1 MSDDFDY
8 LQLGARGLSVGY
20 VSRGDGPLVLFLHGF
35 PDTHRGFLPAM
46 AAVAAAGYRAVAPEP
61 RGYTPTDVPLD
72 GDYRVEAFA
81 KDVVAIADALGAPTF
96 AIVGHDWGALT
107 GYAVSNLASHRV
119 SRLIT
124 AAVPHTGHFL
134 LNIRLRQAVRSRYM
148 AYFQLPSLPEHLIP
162 RHDFAYLD
170 ELYRQ
175 WSPTGDVGG
184 HVLRP
189 VKAMYSDR
197 PRLTAA
203 LSCYRDLPRSIASA
217 QSRRLIFSPVV
228 TPTRMLFGTDDGCI
242 GPELFQG
249 QQNRF
254 VQPLDLVPMV
264 GAGHFIQWEQPDEFA
279 DQVLDFLGPPA

>member
-1 MSDDFDY
+1 MAADFQY
-8 LQLGARGLSVGY
+8 CRLPTGLSVGY
-20 VSRGDGPLVLFLHGF
+20 VTRGQGPLVLFLHGF

-46 AAVAAAGYRAVAPEP
+46 EAVAAAGYRAVAPEP
-61 RGYTPTDVPLD
+61 RGCLPTDIPRD

-81 KDVVAIADALGAPTF
+81 RDVVAIADELGAPTF

-107 GYAVSNLASHRV
+107 GYAVSNLAPQRV
-119 SRLIT
+119 NRLIT

-134 LNIRLRQAVRSRYM
+134 LKVLLQQAFRSRYM
-148 AYFQLPSLPEHLIP
+148 AYFQLRALPERSIP

-170 ELYRQ
+170 HLCRQ
-175 WSPTGDVGG
+175 WSPGG
-184 HVLRP
+184 EFDDMLRP

-203 LSCYRDLPRSIASA
+203 LSYYRDLPRSVTNAA
-217 QSRRLIFSPVV
+217 SRRLIFSRVAA
-228 TPTRMLFGTDDGCI
+228 PTRIMYGTNDGCI
-242 GPELFQG
+242 GAELFHG

-279 DQVLDFLGPPA
+279 DQILDFLGSPS